1 MFFTPS
7 SHRHGISLT
16 THLEC
21 SNKILSSRFAKNFID
36 IREREMSVDR
46 GGIDHGRQLMNLHNN
61 EAGRRVSSIP
71 FKFSGVHKHR
81 GIYGNRVFLTNE
93 FYTKLSHGQFHGA
106 CSHNFLLKIKAHPIK
121 QYNININCSFILK
134 L

>member
-1 MFFTPS
+1 MFFIPS
-7 SHRHGISLT
+7 SHRHGSISLT

-81 GIYGNRVFLTNE
+81 GIYGNRVSRRKEDIIPYYSLTNE
-93 FYTKLSHGQFHGA
+93 FYKLSHGQLHGA
-106 CSHNFLLKIKAHPIK
+106 CSLNFF
-121 QYNININCSFILK
+121 C
-134 L
+134 